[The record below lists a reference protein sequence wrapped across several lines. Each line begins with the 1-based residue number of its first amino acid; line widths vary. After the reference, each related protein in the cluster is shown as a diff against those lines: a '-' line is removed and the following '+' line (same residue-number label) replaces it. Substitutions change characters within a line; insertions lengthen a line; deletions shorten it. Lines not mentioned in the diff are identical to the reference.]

1 MQETINAILGHYFRK
16 LLMSMLATGYICW
29 RDCHQV
35 GISIK
40 ILALLSPSC
49 RHSGIIHPLIYIGTP
64 MRKTK
69 IICTVGPAT
78 SNYEMLEEMYAAGM
92 NIIRLN
98 MSHATHK
105 WADRMIEHAVELN
118 KHTTYPV
125 GILLDTQGPE
135 IRTSVLENDLNL
147 KAGDE
152 ISISVRADVD
162 VEESS
167 FHINYDELIDT
178 VNIGDKI
185 TVDNGLINL
194 EVLEKE
200 APVMR
205 CKVLDGGVLGSKKH
219 VNLPGIRVNLPA
231 MTPKDKEDILFAME
245 REVDFIALSFVR
257 EASDVLELRQLMEE
271 TNPEKAATMKVI
283 AKIEDQQG
291 LKNLEDII
299 KVSDGIMVARGDL
312 GVEIN
317 LAELPNV
324 QRRIVRLC
332 AEQGRRVI
340 VATHLLESMIDNP
353 IPTRAEVTDVANAV
367 YEEAD
372 AVMLSGETTIG
383 KYPVRCIQYLN
394 DIALAAESKRGLR
407 FTQKLIK
414 NSDKEH
420 LGANAAE
427 MADDMRVKGIVV
439 VTRHGIMANYVTNSH
454 PITPIYA
461 FTNIGVTRRLMTLNR
476 NLFPFKIEF
485 SKDPEETLAKAFS
498 ELKDKAGF
506 VTGDTVVVISDLLI
520 DQDSV
525 GIQVRYIP

>member
-1 MQETINAILGHYFRK
+1 
-16 LLMSMLATGYICW
+16 
-29 RDCHQV
+29 
-35 GISIK
+35 
-40 ILALLSPSC
+40 
-49 RHSGIIHPLIYIGTP
+49 

-78 SNYEMLEEMYAAGM
+78 SNYEMLKELYEAGM

-105 WADRMIEHAVELN
+105 WADRMINHIVELN
-118 KHTTYPV
+118 KETTYPV

-147 KAGDE
+147 KTGDE
-152 ISISVRADVD
+152 ISISVRDGVD

-167 FHINYDELIDT
+167 FRINYDELIDT
-178 VNIGDKI
+178 VNVGDKI

-194 EVLEKE
+194 EVLEKNT
-200 APVMR
+200 PIMR
-205 CKVLDGGVLGSKKH
+205 CKVIDGGVLGSKKH
-219 VNLPGIRVNLPA
+219 VNLPGIRVNLPS
-231 MTPKDKEDILFAME
+231 MTSKDKEDILFAME

-257 EASDVLELRQLMEE
+257 EAKDILELRSLMEI
-271 TNPEKAATMKVI
+271 TNAKKARTMKVI

-291 LKNLEDII
+291 LRNLEEII

-312 GVEIN
+312 GVEID

-332 AEQGRRVI
+332 AEYGRRVI

-372 AVMLSGETTIG
+372 AVMLSGETTVG
-383 KYPVRCIQYLN
+383 KYPVRCVKFLN
-394 DIALAAESKRGLR
+394 DIALASERKRGLR
-407 FTQKLIK
+407 FTANLSKD
-414 NSDKEH
+414 SDKEH
-420 LGANAAE
+420 LAANAVE
-427 MADDMRVKGIVV
+427 LADDMRVKGIVV
-439 VTRHGIMANYVTNSH
+439 VTRHGIMANYVTDAH
-454 PITPIYA
+454 PGTPIFA

-476 NLFPFKIEF
+476 NLYPFKIEF
-485 SKDPEETLAKAFS
+485 STDPEETLGRAFE
-498 ELKDKAGF
+498 ELKEKAGF
-506 VTGDTVVVISDLLI
+506 ESGDTVVVISDLLI